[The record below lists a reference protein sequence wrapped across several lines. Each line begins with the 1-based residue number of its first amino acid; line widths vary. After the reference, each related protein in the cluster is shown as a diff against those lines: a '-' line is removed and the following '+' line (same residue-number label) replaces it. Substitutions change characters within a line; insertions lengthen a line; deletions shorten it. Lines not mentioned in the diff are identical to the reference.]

1 MRPTSE
7 WGVITYLVIFR
18 KKKPWRC
25 MNHKSN
31 PKKLD
36 NLLIVLSTVERGDV
50 LDDGNWGNRYPSTKT
65 SYLLSKYL
73 IYAYCSYKTFFG
85 FSFMNFWLVN
95 VLQYRC
101 DKWPNIFYWNQSFI
115 TGECLS
121 ILKMQFVLLH
131 NELDRCPISEMMST
145 APWLLFYIWFL

>member
-1 MRPTSE
+1 
-7 WGVITYLVIFR
+7 
-18 KKKPWRC
+18 

-85 FSFMNFWLVN
+85 FSFMNF
-95 VLQYRC
+95 
-101 DKWPNIFYWNQSFI
+101 
-115 TGECLS
+115 
-121 ILKMQFVLLH
+121 
-131 NELDRCPISEMMST
+131 
-145 APWLLFYIWFL
+145 